1 MDFLTMHL
9 DKYKINGQFVVFNYY
24 SPVLIKNNKSSSCYC
39 HIQCGILHIKVEFS
53 T

>member
-24 SPVLIKNNKSSSCYC
+24 SPVLFNNKSSPCYS